1 MHDNT
6 DDGDILIVASNYLTC
21 MCQRERDRV
30 HCCFPFMAL
39 NSSLLSHVIILFLLF
54 LCSLIHI
61 FLWSDVMMMMLIV

>member
-1 MHDNT
+1 MIIQMM
-6 DDGDILIVASNYLTC
+6 GIFYLWLVIILPVCA
-21 MCQRERDRV
+21 RERDRV

-39 NSSLLSHVIILFLLF
+39 NSSLLSHVIIRFLLF